1 METVRCWLCKQTKN
15 DTRAWLPPA
24 LQLTPFCLRCFNAV
38 SFSPKSPKPASLNS
52 GSLNSGSLNSESLN
66 SESLNSE
73 SLNSESLNPESL
85 NSRASWANFPA
96 INFVLARRQRSSD
109 QNKSQQAPM
118 KRHPPGNPI
127 SSNHPTSLVLPA
139 ERLRQQHLSHQPT
152 ETQRPAEICHR
163 VRSACIF
170 PHHKIHPRRPNP
182 IQ

>member
-1 METVRCWLCKQTKN
+1 METVRCWLCEQTKN

-38 SFSPKSPKPASLNS
+38 SFSPKSPKP
-52 GSLNSGSLNSESLN
+52 GSLNSGSLNS
-66 SESLNSE
+66 
-73 SLNSESLNPESL
+73 
-85 NSRASWANFPA
+85 RASWSNFPA
-96 INFVLARRQRSSD
+96 LNFVLLRRQRSSD

>member
-1 METVRCWLCKQTKN
+1 METVRCWLYEQTKN

-52 GSLNSGSLNSESLN
+52 G
-66 SESLNSE
+66 

>member
-38 SFSPKSPKPASLNS
+38 SFSPKSPKP
-52 GSLNSGSLNSESLN
+52 G
-66 SESLNSE
+66 
-73 SLNSESLNPESL
+73 SL
-85 NSRASWANFPA
+85 NSRASWSNFPA
-96 INFVLARRQRSSD
+96 LNFVLLRRQRSSD

-118 KRHPPGNPI
+118 KRYPPENPI